1 MMRQYEL
8 VERVHRYKPDVN
20 EALLNKAYVYA
31 MQKHGHQKR
40 ASGDPYFS
48 HPLEVAA
55 ILTDMHM
62 DEATIAVALLHDT
75 IEDTTAT
82 RQEIDELFGA
92 DLGKLVEGLTKLK
105 KLDLVS
111 RKAEQAENL
120 RKLLLAISDD
130 VRVLLVKL
138 ADRIHNMRTL
148 DHMPV
153 EKRARI
159 AEETMDIYA
168 PLAGRM
174 GMQGVREE
182 LEELSFRAINPEA
195 YRTVTERLAE
205 LSSRN
210 KKVIDEIEK
219 TLRELMAKNGIDA
232 VVTSRQKKPWS
243 VFRKMES
250 KALSFE
256 QLSDIFGF
264 RIVVDKVED
273 CYRALGAI
281 HTSWSMVP
289 GRFKDYISTPKQN
302 DYRSIHTTIVGP
314 SSQRIELQIRTR
326 EMSHVAEYG
335 VAAHALYK
343 DKVNG
348 SGSSQTL
355 SKDTTAYAW
364 LRRTIE
370 QLSEGDN
377 PEDFLENTK
386 LELFQ
391 DQVFCFTPK
400 GMLIALPRGAT
411 PIDFAY
417 AVHTN
422 VGNTCVGAKVNGRI
436 MPLMTELKNG
446 DEVEIIRSE
455 AQTPPAAWEQMVVT
469 GKARAAIRRA
479 TKLAVRKQYSGLGQ
493 RILERAFARAGKTFE
508 KDKLKPVLHRL
519 ARKDVEDVLA
529 AVGRGEQPSVDVLK
543 AVYPDFKEERAG
555 PPAPKPREEGWF
567 NLRSA
572 AGMLFRMPGRSQKR
586 QVVAAVKKEAAAQG
600 GAVPIRGVR
609 GDLPVRFAPE
619 GAVPGDRIVG
629 IVQPGVGITIY
640 PIQSPALTAFDD
652 QPERWIDVR
661 WDIDEETKER
671 FPARVK
677 VTAIN
682 APGSLAEI
690 AQVIANNDANI
701 HTLSMDRTAPDFTE
715 MTFDL
720 EVWHLKHLN
729 QLLSELKNTPS
740 VSDATRVNG

>member
-8 VERVHRYKPDVN
+8 VERVQRYKPDVN

-82 RQEIDELFGA
+82 RAEIDELFGPEM
-92 DLGKLVEGLTKLK
+92 GKLVEGLTKLK

-111 RKAEQAENL
+111 KKAEQAENL
-120 RKLLLAISDD
+120 RKLLLAISED

-138 ADRIHNMRTL
+138 ADRLHNMRTL
-148 DHMPV
+148 DHVP
-153 EKRARI
+153 EAKRLRI

-174 GMQGVREE
+174 GMQGMREE
-182 LEELSFRAINPEA
+182 LEEIAFRYINPEA
-195 YRTVTERLAE
+195 YRAVTARLAE
-205 LSSRN
+205 IFERN
-210 KKVIDEIEK
+210 KGVLTEIEK
-219 TLRELMAKNGIDA
+219 ALSGLFEKHAIRASVK
-232 VVTSRQKKPWS
+232 SRQKKPWS
-243 VFRKMES
+243 VFRKMEA

-264 RIVVDKVED
+264 RVVVDTVED

-281 HTSWSMVP
+281 HTTWSMVP

-314 SSQRIELQIRTR
+314 SRQRVELQIRTR
-326 EMSHVAEYG
+326 EMNKIAEYG
-335 VAAHALYK
+335 VAAHSIYK
-343 DKVNG
+343 DTGGKTNG
-348 SGSSQTL
+348 AGHAI
-355 SKDTTAYAW
+355 SKETNAYAW

-370 QLSEGDN
+370 QLAEGDN

-417 AVHTN
+417 AVHTD
-422 VGNTCVGAKVNGRI
+422 VGDTCVGAKVNGRI

-446 DEVEIIRSE
+446 DEVEIIRSK
-455 AQTPPAAWEQMVVT
+455 AQVPPAAWESVVVT

-479 TKLAVRKQYSGLGQ
+479 TKNAIRKQYSGLGA
-493 RILERAFARAGKTFE
+493 RILERAFERAGKNFTKE
-508 KDKLKPVLHRL
+508 SLKPVLHRL
-519 ARKDVEDVLA
+519 ARKDIDDVLA
-529 AVGRGEQPSVDVLK
+529 SVGRGELASTDVMK
-543 AVYPDFKEERAG
+543 AVFPDYKDERVTVG
-555 PPAPKPREEGWF
+555 APKQREEGWSKIR
-567 NLRSA
+567 NA
-572 AGMLFRMPGRSQKR
+572 AGMLFQMPGR
-586 QVVAAVKKEAAAQG
+586 AARKDKDQPRD

-629 IVQPGVGITIY
+629 IIQPGTGITIY
-640 PIQSPALTAFDD
+640 PIQSPALQAFDD

-661 WDIDEETKER
+661 WDIDERTKER
-671 FPARVK
+671 FPARIS

-682 APGSLAEI
+682 APGSLADI
-690 AQVIANNDANI
+690 AQVVASNDANI
-701 HTLSMDRTAPDFTE
+701 HTLSMVRTAPDFTE
-715 MTFDL
+715 MLIDL
-720 EVWHLKHLN
+720 EVWDLKHLN
-729 QLLSELKNTPS
+729 RLLSQLKDNSS
-740 VSDATRVNG
+740 VSDARRVNG

>member
-8 VERVHRYKPDVN
+8 VERVQRYKPDVN

-82 RQEIDELFGA
+82 RAEIDELFGPEM
-92 DLGKLVEGLTKLK
+92 GKLVEGLTKLK

-111 RKAEQAENL
+111 KKAEQAENL
-120 RKLLLAISDD
+120 RKLLLAISED

-138 ADRIHNMRTL
+138 ADRLHNMRTL
-148 DHMPV
+148 DHVP
-153 EKRARI
+153 EAKRLRI
-159 AEETMDIYA
+159 AEETMEIYA

-174 GMQGVREE
+174 GMQGMREE
-182 LEELSFRAINPEA
+182 LEEIAFRYINPEA
-195 YRTVTERLAE
+195 HRAVTDRLAE
-205 LSSRN
+205 IFERN
-210 KKVIDEIEK
+210 RGVLGEIEK
-219 TLRELMAKNGIDA
+219 ALSSLFEKYDIKASVK
-232 VVTSRQKKPWS
+232 SRQKKPWS
-243 VFRKMES
+243 VFRKMET

-264 RIVVDKVED
+264 RVVVDTVED

-281 HTSWSMVP
+281 HTTWSMVP

-314 SSQRIELQIRTR
+314 SRQRVELQIRTF
-326 EMSHVAEYG
+326 EMNKVAEYG
-335 VAAHALYK
+335 VAAHSIYK
-343 DKVNG
+343 DMNG
-348 SGSSQTL
+348 KTNGAAHTI
-355 SKDTTAYAW
+355 SKDTNAYAW

-370 QLSEGDN
+370 QLAEGDN

-417 AVHTN
+417 AVHTD
-422 VGNTCVGAKVNGRI
+422 VGDTCVGAKVNGRI

-446 DEVEIIRSE
+446 DEVEIIRSK
-455 AQTPPAAWEQMVVT
+455 AQIPPAAWESVVVT

-479 TKLAVRKQYSGLGQ
+479 TKNAIRKQYSGLGI
-493 RILERAFARAGKTFE
+493 RILERAFERNGKSFAKE
-508 KDKLKPVLHRL
+508 SLRPVLHRL
-519 ARKDVEDVLA
+519 ARKDIEDVLA
-529 AVGRGEQPSVDVLK
+529 SVGRGELSSSDVLK
-543 AVYPDFKEERAG
+543 AVFPDYKDERVVTQQA
-555 PPAPKPREEGWF
+555 KPREEGWSRIR
-567 NLRSA
+567 NA
-572 AGMLFRMPGRSQKR
+572 AGMLFQIPGRSRRDKTQR
-586 QVVAAVKKEAAAQG
+586 ADDS
-600 GAVPIRGVR
+600 AVPIRGVR

-629 IVQPGVGITIY
+629 ILQPGSGITVY
-640 PIQSPALTAFDD
+640 PIQSPSLTAFDD

-661 WDIDEETKER
+661 WDIDENSKER
-671 FPARVK
+671 FPARIS

-682 APGSLAEI
+682 APGSLADI
-690 AQVIANNDANI
+690 TQVVASNDANI
-701 HTLSMDRTAPDFTE
+701 HTLSMVRTAPDFTE
-715 MTFDL
+715 MLVDL
-720 EVWHLKHLN
+720 EVWDLKHLN
-729 QLLSELKNTPS
+729 RLLSQLKENSS
-740 VSDATRVNG
+740 VSDARRVNG

>member
-8 VERVHRYKPDVN
+8 VERVARYKPDVN

-55 ILTDMHM
+55 ILTEMHM

-82 RQEIDELFGA
+82 RAEIDDLFGPEM
-92 DLGKLVEGLTKLK
+92 GKLVEGLTKLK

-111 RKAEQAENL
+111 KKAEQAENL
-120 RKLLLAISDD
+120 RKLLLAISED

-138 ADRIHNMRTL
+138 ADRLHNMRTL
-148 DHMPV
+148 DHMP
-153 EKRARI
+153 EAKRLRI
-159 AEETMDIYA
+159 AEETMEIYA

-174 GMQGVREE
+174 GMQGMREE
-182 LEELSFRAINPEA
+182 LEEIAFRFINPEA
-195 YRTVTERLAE
+195 YRAVTARLAE
-205 LSSRN
+205 IFERN
-210 KKVIDEIEK
+210 KDVLSEIEK
-219 TLRELMAKNGIDA
+219 SLSTLFEKHAIKAG
-232 VVTSRQKKPWS
+232 VKSRQKKPWS
-243 VFRKMES
+243 VFRKMEA

-264 RIVVDKVED
+264 RVVVESTED

-281 HTSWSMVP
+281 HTAWSMVP

-314 SSQRIELQIRTR
+314 SRQRVELQIRTR
-326 EMSHVAEYG
+326 EMNKIAEYG
-335 VAAHALYK
+335 VAAHSIYK
-343 DKVNG
+343 DTGGKTNG
-348 SGSSQTL
+348 AAHAI
-355 SKDTTAYAW
+355 SKETNAYAW

-370 QLSEGDN
+370 QLAEGDN
-377 PEDFLENTK
+377 PEEFLENTK

-400 GMLIALPRGAT
+400 GLLIALPRGAT

-417 AVHTN
+417 AVHTD
-422 VGNTCVGAKVNGRI
+422 VGDTCVGAKVNGRI

-446 DEVEIIRSE
+446 DEVEIIRSK
-455 AQTPPAAWEQMVVT
+455 AQVPPAAWESIVVT
-469 GKARAAIRRA
+469 GKARSAIRRA
-479 TKLAVRKQYSGLGQ
+479 TKNAIRKQYSGLGA
-493 RILERAFARAGKTFE
+493 RILERAFERAGKTFAKE
-508 KDKLKPVLHRL
+508 NLKPVLHRL
-519 ARKDVEDVLA
+519 ARKDIEDVLA
-529 AVGRGEQPSVDVLK
+529 SVGRGELASTDVMK
-543 AVYPDFKEERAG
+543 AVFPDYKDERVTVV
-555 PPAPKPREEGWF
+555 APKQREEGWSKIR
-567 NLRSA
+567 NA
-572 AGMLFRMPGRSQKR
+572 AGMLFQIPGR
-586 QVVAAVKKEAAAQG
+586 AARKDKDQPKD

-629 IVQPGVGITIY
+629 IVQPGTGITIY
-640 PIQSPALTAFDD
+640 PIQSPALQAFDD

-661 WDIDEETKER
+661 WDIDEQTKER
-671 FPARVK
+671 FPARVS

-682 APGSLAEI
+682 APGSLADI
-690 AQVIANNDANI
+690 AQVVASNDANI
-701 HTLSMDRTAPDFTE
+701 HTLSMVRTAPDFTE
-715 MTFDL
+715 MLIDL
-720 EVWHLKHLN
+720 EVWDLKHLN
-729 QLLSELKNTPS
+729 RLLSQLKDNSS
-740 VSDATRVNG
+740 VSDARRVNG

>member
-8 VERVHRYKPDVN
+8 VERVQRYKPDVN

-55 ILTDMHM
+55 ILTEMHM

-82 RQEIDELFGA
+82 RAEIDELFGPEM
-92 DLGKLVEGLTKLK
+92 GKLVEGLTKLK

-111 RKAEQAENL
+111 KKAEQAENL
-120 RKLLLAISDD
+120 RKLLLAISED

-138 ADRIHNMRTL
+138 ADRLHNMRTL
-148 DHMPV
+148 DHVP
-153 EKRARI
+153 EAKRLRI
-159 AEETMDIYA
+159 AEETMEIYA

-174 GMQGVREE
+174 GMQGMREE
-182 LEELSFRAINPEA
+182 LEEIAFRFINPEA
-195 YRTVTERLAE
+195 YRAVTARLAE
-205 LSSRN
+205 IFERN
-210 KKVIDEIEK
+210 KDVLSEIEK
-219 TLRELMAKNGIDA
+219 ALSALFDKYAIKAEVK
-232 VVTSRQKKPWS
+232 SRQKKPWS
-243 VFRKMES
+243 VFRKMEA

-264 RIVVDKVED
+264 RVVVDTVED

-281 HTSWSMVP
+281 HTAWSMVP

-314 SSQRIELQIRTR
+314 SRQRVELQIRTHQ
-326 EMSHVAEYG
+326 MNKIAEYG
-335 VAAHALYK
+335 VAAHSIYK
-343 DKVNG
+343 DTGGKVNG
-348 SGSSQTL
+348 TAHAI
-355 SKDTTAYAW
+355 SKETNAYAW

-370 QLSEGDN
+370 QLAEGDN

-417 AVHTN
+417 AVHTD
-422 VGNTCVGAKVNGRI
+422 VGDTCVGAKVNGRI

-446 DEVEIIRSE
+446 DEVEIIRSK
-455 AQTPPAAWEQMVVT
+455 AQVPPAAWESVVVT
-469 GKARAAIRRA
+469 GKARSAIRRA
-479 TKLAVRKQYSGLGQ
+479 TKNAIRKQYSGLGI
-493 RILERAFARAGKTFE
+493 RILERAFERSGKTFTKE
-508 KDKLKPVLHRL
+508 SLKSVLHRL
-519 ARKDVEDVLA
+519 ARKDIEDVLA
-529 AVGRGEQPSVDVLK
+529 SVGRGELASADVMK
-543 AVYPDFKEERAG
+543 AVFPDYKDERVTLV
-555 PPAPKPREEGWF
+555 APKQREEGWSKIR
-567 NLRSA
+567 NA
-572 AGMLFRMPGRSQKR
+572 AGMLFQIPGR
-586 QVVAAVKKEAAAQG
+586 AARKDKDQPKD
-600 GAVPIRGVR
+600 GAVPIRGVH

-629 IVQPGVGITIY
+629 IVQPGTGITIY
-640 PIQSPALTAFDD
+640 PIQSPALQAFDD

-661 WDIDEETKER
+661 WDIDERTKER
-671 FPARVK
+671 FPARVS

-682 APGSLAEI
+682 APGSLADI
-690 AQVIANNDANI
+690 AQVVASNDANI
-701 HTLSMDRTAPDFTE
+701 HTLSMVRTAPDFTE
-715 MTFDL
+715 MLIDL
-720 EVWHLKHLN
+720 EVWDLKHLN
-729 QLLSELKNTPS
+729 RLLSQLKDNSS
-740 VSDATRVNG
+740 VSDARRVNG

>member
-8 VERVHRYKPDVN
+8 VERVQRYKPDVN
-20 EALLNKAYVYA
+20 EALLNRAYVYA

-62 DEATIAVALLHDT
+62 DESTIAVALLHDT

-82 RQEIDELFGA
+82 RAEIDELFGP
-92 DLGKLVEGLTKLK
+92 DMGKLVEGLTKLK

-111 RKAEQAENL
+111 KKAEQAENL
-120 RKLLLAISDD
+120 RKLLLAISED

-138 ADRIHNMRTL
+138 ADRLHNMRTL
-148 DHMPV
+148 DHVP
-153 EKRARI
+153 ETKRLRI
-159 AEETMDIYA
+159 AEETMEIYA

-174 GMQGVREE
+174 GMQGMREE
-182 LEELSFRAINPEA
+182 LEELAFRQINPEA
-195 YRTVTERLAE
+195 YRTVTERLAGIFE
-205 LSSRN
+205 KNRG
-210 KKVIDEIEK
+210 VVVEIETSLSALFDK
-219 TLRELMAKNGIDA
+219 YGIVA
-232 VVTSRQKKPWS
+232 EVKSRQKKPWS
-243 VFRKMES
+243 VFRKMEA

-264 RIVVDKVED
+264 RAVVDTVED

-281 HTSWSMVP
+281 HTTWSMVP

-314 SSQRIELQIRTR
+314 SRQRIELQIRTR
-326 EMSHVAEYG
+326 EMNNVAEYG
-335 VAAHALYK
+335 VAVHALYK
-343 DKVNG
+343 DAGGKVNG
-348 SGSSQTL
+348 ATPAIA
-355 SKDTTAYAW
+355 KETNAYAW

-370 QLSEGDN
+370 QLAEGDN
-377 PEDFLENTK
+377 PEDFLENTR

-400 GMLIALPRGAT
+400 GMLIALPRGAI

-417 AVHTN
+417 AVHTD
-422 VGNTCVGAKVNGRI
+422 VGDTCVGAKVNGRI

-446 DEVEIIRSE
+446 DEVEIIRSK
-455 AQTPPAAWEQMVVT
+455 AQVPPAAWESMVVT

-479 TKLAVRKQYSGLGQ
+479 TKNAIRKQFSGLGL
-493 RILERAFARAGKTFE
+493 RILERAFERAGKAFTKE
-508 KDKLKPVLHRL
+508 GLKPVLHRL
-519 ARKDVEDVLA
+519 ARKDIEDVLSS
-529 AVGRGEQPSVDVLK
+529 VGRGELASADVLT
-543 AVYPDFKEERAG
+543 AVFPDYKDERVTQ
-555 PPAPKPREEGWF
+555 PAPKQREEGWF
-567 NLRSA
+567 NLRNA
-572 AGMLFRMPGRSQKR
+572 AGMLFQMPGR
-586 QVVAAVKKEAAAQG
+586 AARKGKTGTGARE

-609 GDLPVRFAPE
+609 GDLPVRFAEE

-629 IVQPGVGITIY
+629 IVQPGTGITIY
-640 PIQSPALTAFDD
+640 PIQSPSLQAFDD

-661 WDIDEETKER
+661 WDIDEHNKER
-671 FPARVK
+671 FPARIS

-690 AQVIANNDANI
+690 TQVIAVNDANI
-701 HTLSMDRTAPDFTE
+701 HMLSMIRTAPDFTE
-715 MTFDL
+715 MLIDL
-720 EVWHLKHLN
+720 EVWDLKHLSRLLT
-729 QLLSELKNTPS
+729 QLKENSS
-740 VSDATRVNG
+740 VSDARRVNG

>member
-8 VERVHRYKPDVN
+8 VERVQRYKPDVN

-55 ILTDMHM
+55 ILTEMHM

-82 RQEIDELFGA
+82 RAEIDELFGPEM
-92 DLGKLVEGLTKLK
+92 GKLVEGLTKLK

-111 RKAEQAENL
+111 KKAEQAENL
-120 RKLLLAISDD
+120 RKLLLAISED

-138 ADRIHNMRTL
+138 ADRLHNMRTL
-148 DHMPV
+148 DHVP
-153 EKRARI
+153 EAKRLRI

-174 GMQGVREE
+174 GMQGMREE
-182 LEELSFRAINPEA
+182 LEEIAFRYINPEA
-195 YRTVTERLAE
+195 YRAVTARLAE
-205 LSSRN
+205 IFERN
-210 KKVIDEIEK
+210 KDVLTEIEK
-219 TLRELMAKNGIDA
+219 ALSALFEKHAIKA
-232 VVTSRQKKPWS
+232 SVKSRQKKPWS
-243 VFRKMES
+243 VFRKMEA

-264 RIVVDKVED
+264 RVVVDTLED

-281 HTSWSMVP
+281 HTTWSMVP

-314 SSQRIELQIRTR
+314 SRQRVELQIRTR
-326 EMSHVAEYG
+326 EMNKIAEYG
-335 VAAHALYK
+335 VAAHSIYK
-343 DKVNG
+343 DTGGKTNG
-348 SGSSQTL
+348 AGHAI
-355 SKDTTAYAW
+355 SKETNAYAW

-370 QLSEGDN
+370 QLAEGDN

-417 AVHTN
+417 AVHTD
-422 VGNTCVGAKVNGRI
+422 VGDTCVGAKVNGRI

-446 DEVEIIRSE
+446 DEVEIIRSK
-455 AQTPPAAWEQMVVT
+455 AQVPPAAWESVVVT

-479 TKLAVRKQYSGLGQ
+479 TKNAIRKQYSGLGA
-493 RILERAFARAGKTFE
+493 RILERAFERAGRTFTKE
-508 KDKLKPVLHRL
+508 SLKPVLHRL
-519 ARKDVEDVLA
+519 ARKDIDDVLA
-529 AVGRGEQPSVDVLK
+529 SVGRGELASTDVMK
-543 AVYPDFKEERAG
+543 AVFPDYKDERVTVA
-555 PPAPKPREEGWF
+555 APKQREEGWSKIR
-567 NLRSA
+567 NA
-572 AGMLFRMPGRSQKR
+572 AGMLFQMPGR
-586 QVVAAVKKEAAAQG
+586 AARKDKDQPRD

-629 IVQPGVGITIY
+629 IIQPGTGITIY
-640 PIQSPALTAFDD
+640 PIQSPALQAFDD

-661 WDIDEETKER
+661 WDIDERTKER
-671 FPARVK
+671 FPARVS

-682 APGSLAEI
+682 APGSLADI
-690 AQVIANNDANI
+690 AQVVAANDANI
-701 HTLSMDRTAPDFTE
+701 HTLSMVRTAPDFTE
-715 MTFDL
+715 MLIDL
-720 EVWHLKHLN
+720 EVWDLKHLN
-729 QLLSELKNTPS
+729 RLLSQLKDNSS
-740 VSDATRVNG
+740 VSDARRVNG

>member
-8 VERVHRYKPDVN
+8 VERVQRYKPDVN

-55 ILTDMHM
+55 ILTEMHM

-82 RQEIDELFGA
+82 RAEIDDLFGPEM
-92 DLGKLVEGLTKLK
+92 GKLVEGLTKLK

-111 RKAEQAENL
+111 KKAEQAENL
-120 RKLLLAISDD
+120 RKLLLAISED

-138 ADRIHNMRTL
+138 ADRLHNMRTL
-148 DHMPV
+148 DHMP
-153 EKRARI
+153 EAKRLRI

-174 GMQGVREE
+174 GMQGMREE
-182 LEELSFRAINPEA
+182 LEEIAFRYINPEA
-195 YRTVTERLAE
+195 YRAVTARLAE
-205 LSSRN
+205 IFERN
-210 KKVIDEIEK
+210 KGVLTDIEK
-219 TLRELMAKNGIDA
+219 ALSALFEKHSINAGVK
-232 VVTSRQKKPWS
+232 SRQKKPWS
-243 VFRKMES
+243 VFRKMEA

-264 RIVVDKVED
+264 RVVVDTVED

-281 HTSWSMVP
+281 HTTWSMVP

-314 SSQRIELQIRTR
+314 SRQRVELQIRTR
-326 EMSHVAEYG
+326 EMNKIAEYG
-335 VAAHALYK
+335 VAAHSIYK
-343 DKVNG
+343 DTGGKTNG
-348 SGSSQTL
+348 AGHAI
-355 SKDTTAYAW
+355 SKETNAYAW

-370 QLSEGDN
+370 QLAEGDN

-417 AVHTN
+417 AVHTD
-422 VGNTCVGAKVNGRI
+422 VGDTCVGAKVNGRI

-446 DEVEIIRSE
+446 DEVEIIRSK
-455 AQTPPAAWEQMVVT
+455 AQVPPAAWESVVVT

-479 TKLAVRKQYSGLGQ
+479 TKNAIRKQYSGLGA
-493 RILERAFARAGKTFE
+493 RILERAFERAGKNFTKE
-508 KDKLKPVLHRL
+508 SLKPVLHRL
-519 ARKDVEDVLA
+519 ARKDIEDVLA
-529 AVGRGEQPSVDVLK
+529 SVGRGELASTDVMK
-543 AVYPDFKEERAG
+543 AVFPDYKDERVTPA
-555 PPAPKPREEGWF
+555 APKQREEGWSKIR
-567 NLRSA
+567 NA
-572 AGMLFRMPGRSQKR
+572 AGMLFQIPGR
-586 QVVAAVKKEAAAQG
+586 AARKDKDQPRD

-629 IVQPGVGITIY
+629 IVQPGTGITIY
-640 PIQSPALTAFDD
+640 PIQSPALQAFDD

-661 WDIDEETKER
+661 WDIDERTKER
-671 FPARVK
+671 FPARVS

-682 APGSLAEI
+682 APGSLADI
-690 AQVIANNDANI
+690 AQVVASNDANI
-701 HTLSMDRTAPDFTE
+701 HTLSMVRTAPDFTE
-715 MTFDL
+715 MLIDL
-720 EVWHLKHLN
+720 EVWDLKHLN
-729 QLLSELKNTPS
+729 RLLSQLKDNSS
-740 VSDATRVNG
+740 VSDARRVNG

>member
-8 VERVHRYKPDVN
+8 VERVQRYKPDVN

-62 DEATIAVALLHDT
+62 DEATIATALLHDT

-82 RQEIDELFGA
+82 RAEIDELFGPEM
-92 DLGKLVEGLTKLK
+92 GKLVEGLTKLK

-111 RKAEQAENL
+111 KKAEQAENL
-120 RKLLLAISDD
+120 RKLLLAISED

-138 ADRIHNMRTL
+138 ADRLHNMRTL
-148 DHMPV
+148 DHMPEV
-153 EKRARI
+153 KRLRI

-174 GMQGVREE
+174 GMQGMREE
-182 LEELSFRAINPEA
+182 LEDIAFRYINPEA
-195 YRTVTERLAE
+195 YRMVTARLAE
-205 LSSRN
+205 IFERN
-210 KKVIDEIEK
+210 RGVLGEIEVALSALFEK
-219 TLRELMAKNGIDA
+219 HVIKAT
-232 VVTSRQKKPWS
+232 VTSRQKKAWS
-243 VFRKMES
+243 VFRKMEA

-264 RIVVDKVED
+264 RVVVGTVED
-273 CYRALGAI
+273 CYSALGAI
-281 HTSWSMVP
+281 HTTWSMVP

-314 SSQRIELQIRTR
+314 SRQRVELQIRTR
-326 EMSHVAEYG
+326 EMNKVAEYG
-335 VAAHALYK
+335 VAAHSIYK
-343 DKVNG
+343 DFGSKDG
-348 SGSSQTL
+348 SGKASAAAPTI
-355 SKDTTAYAW
+355 SKDTNAYAW

-370 QLSEGDN
+370 QLVEGDN

-417 AVHTN
+417 AVHTD
-422 VGNTCVGAKVNGRI
+422 VGDTTVGAKVNGRV

-446 DEVEIIRSE
+446 DEVEIIRSK
-455 AQTPPAAWEQMVVT
+455 AQVPPAAWESIVVT

-479 TKLAVRKQYSGLGQ
+479 TRNAIRKQYSGLGA
-493 RILERAFARAGKTFE
+493 RILERAFERGGKRFSRE
-508 KDKLKPVLHRL
+508 SLKQVLHRL
-519 ARKDVEDVLA
+519 ARKDIDDVLTS
-529 AVGRGEQPSVDVLK
+529 VGRGELSSSDVMK
-543 AVYPDFKEERAG
+543 AVYPDYKDERVMV
-555 PPAPKPREEGWF
+555 APVKREEGWSRIR
-567 NLRSA
+567 NA
-572 AGMLFRMPGRSQKR
+572 AGMLFQIPGRSRRDKTQR
-586 QVVAAVKKEAAAQG
+586 PEDS
-600 GAVPIRGVR
+600 AVPIRGVR

-629 IVQPGVGITIY
+629 IMQPGSGITVY
-640 PIQSPALTAFDD
+640 PIQSPSLTAFDD

-661 WDIDEETKER
+661 WDIDENNKER
-671 FPARVK
+671 FPARIS

-682 APGSLAEI
+682 APGSLADI
-690 AQVIANNDANI
+690 AQVVASNDANI
-701 HTLSMDRTAPDFTE
+701 HTLSMIRTAPDFTE
-715 MTFDL
+715 MLIDL
-720 EVWHLKHLN
+720 EVWDLKHLN
-729 QLLSELKNTPS
+729 RLLSQLKENAS
-740 VSDATRVNG
+740 VSDAKRVNG

>member
-8 VERVHRYKPDVN
+8 VERVQRYKPDVN

-55 ILTDMHM
+55 ILTEMHM

-82 RQEIDELFGA
+82 RAEIDELFGPEM
-92 DLGKLVEGLTKLK
+92 GKLVEGLTKLK

-111 RKAEQAENL
+111 KKAEQAENL
-120 RKLLLAISDD
+120 RKLLLAISED

-138 ADRIHNMRTL
+138 ADRLHNMRTL
-148 DHMPV
+148 DHVP
-153 EKRARI
+153 EAKRLRI

-174 GMQGVREE
+174 GMQGMREE
-182 LEELSFRAINPEA
+182 LEEIAFRFINPEA
-195 YRTVTERLAE
+195 YRAVTARLAE
-205 LSSRN
+205 IFERN
-210 KKVIDEIEK
+210 KGVLSEIEK
-219 TLRELMAKNGIDA
+219 ALSTLFDKYSIKAEVK
-232 VVTSRQKKPWS
+232 SRQKKPWS
-243 VFRKMES
+243 VFRKMEA

-264 RIVVDKVED
+264 RVVVETVED

-281 HTSWSMVP
+281 HTTWSMVP

-314 SSQRIELQIRTR
+314 SRQRVELQIRTYQ
-326 EMSHVAEYG
+326 MNKIAEYG
-335 VAAHALYK
+335 VAAHSIYK
-343 DKVNG
+343 DTGGKMNG
-348 SGSSQTL
+348 AAHAI
-355 SKDTTAYAW
+355 SKETNAYAW

-370 QLSEGDN
+370 QLAEGDN

-417 AVHTN
+417 AVHTD
-422 VGNTCVGAKVNGRI
+422 VGDTCVGAKVNGRI

-446 DEVEIIRSE
+446 DEVEIIRSK
-455 AQTPPAAWEQMVVT
+455 AQVPPAAWESVVVT
-469 GKARAAIRRA
+469 GKARSAIRRA
-479 TKLAVRKQYSGLGQ
+479 TKNAIRKQYSGLGI
-493 RILERAFARAGKTFE
+493 RILERAFERSGKTFTKE
-508 KDKLKPVLHRL
+508 NLKPVLHRL
-519 ARKDVEDVLA
+519 ARKDIEDVLA
-529 AVGRGEQPSVDVLK
+529 SVGRGELASTDVMK
-543 AVYPDFKEERAG
+543 AVFPDYKDERVTLV
-555 PPAPKPREEGWF
+555 APKQREEGWSKIR
-567 NLRSA
+567 NA
-572 AGMLFRMPGRSQKR
+572 AGMLFQIPGR
-586 QVVAAVKKEAAAQG
+586 AARKDKNQPRDD
-600 GAVPIRGVR
+600 AVPIRGVR

-629 IVQPGVGITIY
+629 IVQPGTGITIY
-640 PIQSPALTAFDD
+640 PIQSPALQAFDD

-661 WDIDEETKER
+661 WDIDERTKER
-671 FPARVK
+671 FPARVS

-682 APGSLAEI
+682 APGSLADI
-690 AQVIANNDANI
+690 AQVVASNDANI
-701 HTLSMDRTAPDFTE
+701 HTLSMVRTAPDFTE
-715 MTFDL
+715 MLIDL
-720 EVWHLKHLN
+720 EVWDLKHLN
-729 QLLSELKNTPS
+729 RLLSQLKDNSS
-740 VSDATRVNG
+740 VSDARRVNG

>member
-8 VERVHRYKPDVN
+8 VERVQRYKPDVN

-31 MQKHGHQKR
+31 MQKHGHQRR

-55 ILTDMHM
+55 ILTDMHL

-82 RQEIDELFGA
+82 RAEIDELFGPEM
-92 DLGKLVEGLTKLK
+92 GKLVEGLTKLK

-111 RKAEQAENL
+111 KKAEQAENL
-120 RKLLLAISDD
+120 RKLLLAISED

-138 ADRIHNMRTL
+138 ADRLHNMRTL
-148 DHMPV
+148 DHVPAD
-153 EKRARI
+153 KRLRI
-159 AEETMDIYA
+159 AEETMEIYA

-174 GMQGVREE
+174 GMQDMREE
-182 LEELSFRAINPEA
+182 LEELAFRYINPDA
-195 YRTVTERLAE
+195 HRTVTQRLADVFE
-205 LSSRN
+205 RSRG
-210 KKVIDEIEK
+210 VIADIEK
-219 TLRELMAKNGIDA
+219 AISGLFEKHGIKA
-232 VVTSRQKKPWS
+232 TVKSRQKKPWS
-243 VFRKMES
+243 VFRKMET

-264 RIVVDKVED
+264 RVIVHTVED
-273 CYRALGAI
+273 CYHALGAI
-281 HTSWSMVP
+281 HTTWSMVP

-314 SSQRIELQIRTR
+314 SNQRVELQIRTKA
-326 EMSHVAEYG
+326 MNHVAEYG
-335 VAAHALYK
+335 VAAHSIYK
-343 DKVNG
+343 DSAGKTNG
-348 SGSSQTL
+348 AGHQI
-355 SKDTTAYAW
+355 SKDTNAYAW

-370 QLSEGDN
+370 QLAEGDN

-400 GMLIALPRGAT
+400 GRLIALPRGAT

-417 AVHTN
+417 AVHTE
-422 VGNTCVGAKVNGRI
+422 VGDSCVGAKINGRI

-446 DEVEIIRSE
+446 DEVEIIRSK
-455 AQTPPAAWEQMVVT
+455 AQVPPAAWESIVVT
-469 GKARAAIRRA
+469 GKARSAIRRA
-479 TKLAVRKQYSGLGQ
+479 TKNAIRKQYSGLGT
-493 RILERAFARAGKTFE
+493 RILERAFERAGRPFS
-508 KDKLKPVLHRL
+508 KDSLKSVLPRL
-519 ARKDVEDVLA
+519 AHKDVDDALA
-529 AVGRGEQPSVDVLK
+529 AVGRGELSSGDVVK
-543 AVYPDFKEERAG
+543 AVFPDYKDERITQ
-555 PPAPKPREEGWF
+555 APKTREEGWLKIR
-567 NLRSA
+567 NA
-572 AGMLFRMPGRSQKR
+572 AGMLFQLPGRGSR
-586 QVVAAVKKEAAAQG
+586 KEKAEDRSDAL
-600 GAVPIRGVR
+600 PIRGIT

-629 IVQPGVGITIY
+629 IMQPGSGITIY
-640 PIQSPALTAFDD
+640 PIQSPSLTAFDD

-661 WDIDEETKER
+661 WDIDEDTKER
-671 FPARVK
+671 FPARVS

-690 AQVIANNDANI
+690 AQIVASNDANI
-701 HTLSMDRTAPDFTE
+701 HTLSMVRTAPDFTE
-715 MTFDL
+715 MLIDL
-720 EVWHLKHLN
+720 EVWDLKHLN
-729 QLLSELKNTPS
+729 RLISQLKASTA
-740 VSDATRVNG
+740 VSDVRRVNG